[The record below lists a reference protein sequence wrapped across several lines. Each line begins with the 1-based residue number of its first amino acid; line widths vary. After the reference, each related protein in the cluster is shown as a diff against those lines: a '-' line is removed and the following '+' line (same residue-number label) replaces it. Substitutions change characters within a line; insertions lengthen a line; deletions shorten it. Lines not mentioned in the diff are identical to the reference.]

1 MKSYGQFCPVAKAM
15 EVIGERWTMLI
26 IRELIGGSLSFN
38 NIRNGVPLM
47 SPSLLSARLKMLE
60 RAGIIDRRKTGDGI
74 LYSLTEAGRELKPI
88 IMQMGMWGQ
97 RWARSDM
104 SKGDLDPRI
113 LMWDIQRRID
123 TSLLPDKRVVLL
135 FEFTN
140 YTSKLRRWWLVI
152 KDRTA
157 DICLKDPG
165 YEVDLQLISDLR
177 TMSQIWMGDLSLN
190 KAKQQQQLKFTGNT
204 ALKRSISKWFTL
216 NAFAAVKSAN
226 T

>member
-152 KDRTA
+152 NERVTDE
-157 DICLKDPG
+157 I
-165 YEVDLQLISDLR
+165 DLQLVSSLR
-177 TMSQIWMGDLSLN
+177 TMSQIWMGNLGMN
-190 KAKQQQQLKFTGNT
+190 KAQRQKLLKVTGDT
-204 ALKRSISKWFTL
+204 ALKRSLSKWLTL
-216 NAFAAVKSAN
+216 NVFADIKPAVSSS
-226 T
+226 